1 MLHLILCDDNARHN
15 QTMTY
20 HLEKIMHHLPV
31 ECTIDLT
38 TTDPRQV
45 IAHAATH
52 HHQDDHTIYLLD
64 LEMETDLS
72 GLDVCAAIREHQP
85 KAYVIYV
92 SAYAEYAMECCR
104 SHAFD
109 FILKPYTTQRLE
121 NALRDVILHI
131 ERNRSVYP
139 LSVTAGTVTQ
149 VLDQK
154 EIRYLQ
160 LEREYVT
167 AHMNGGVF
175 TWRESMT
182 HLMPRLNPEWFV
194 RIHKSC
200 AINRLY
206 IQQVDQRSREVTL
219 KGGAVLNVSR
229 RLLGQLNG
237 LEIPTG
243 QADGAEGENPKQ

>member
-1 MLHLILCDDNARHN
+1 MLHFILCDDNPRHN

-20 HLEKIMHHLPV
+20 HLEKIIPRLPM
-31 ECTIDLT
+31 ECSIALT

-45 IAHAATH
+45 IAHAAT
-52 HHQDDHTIYLLD
+52 QQGDAVYLLD

-72 GLDVCAAIREHQP
+72 GLDVCAAIRRHQP
-85 KAYVIYV
+85 GAYVIYV

-104 SHAFD
+104 THAFD
-109 FILKPYTTQRLE
+109 FILKPYTNQRLE

-131 ERNRSVYP
+131 ERNRTVVP

-160 LEREYVT
+160 MEREYVT
-167 AHMNGGVF
+167 AHMNSGVF

-182 HLMPRLNPEWFV
+182 HLLPRLNPEWFV

-206 IQQVDQRSREVTL
+206 IQCVDQKSREVTL
-219 KGGAVLNVSR
+219 KGGTVLDVSR
-229 RLLGQLNG
+229 RLIGQLTG
-237 LEIPTG
+237 LEGKGLQQEET
-243 QADGAEGENPKQ
+243 AVNP

>member
-1 MLHLILCDDNARHN
+1 MLHIILCDDNPRHN

-20 HLEKIMHHLPV
+20 HLEQIMPRLTMP
-31 ECTIDLT
+31 CAIDLT
-38 TTDPRQV
+38 TTDPREV
-45 IAHAATH
+45 IAHAKQQH
-52 HHQDDHTIYLLD
+52 DGDLVYLLD
-64 LEMETDLS
+64 LEMENDLN
-72 GLDVCAAIREHQP
+72 GLDVCAIIREHQVR
-85 KAYVIYV
+85 AHIIYV

-104 SHAFD
+104 AHAFD

-121 NALRDVILHI
+121 NAIRDVILHI
-131 ERNRSVYP
+131 ERTRSVYP

-160 LEREYVT
+160 VEREYVT

-175 TWRESMT
+175 TWRESLT
-182 HLMPRLNPEWFV
+182 HLLPRLNPDWFV

-206 IQQVDQRSREVTL
+206 IQSVDQKAHEVIL
-219 KGGAVLNVSR
+219 KGGTVLNVSR
-229 RLLGQLNG
+229 RLIKEVVSPG
-237 LEIPTG
+237 
-243 QADGAEGENPKQ
+243 EGGETPQVKA

>member
-1 MLHLILCDDNARHN
+1 MLQLILCDDNPRHN

-20 HLEKIMHHLPV
+20 HLEQIMPHLPV
-31 ECTIDLT
+31 ECGIGLT

-45 IAHAATH
+45 IEYAKT
-52 HHQDDHTIYLLD
+52 HQDTAVYLLD
-64 LEMETDLS
+64 LEMENDLN
-72 GLDVCAAIREHQP
+72 GLDVCAAIRVHHP
-85 KAYVIYV
+85 KAYIIYV

-104 SHAFD
+104 AHAFD

-131 ERNRSVYP
+131 ERTKTVYP

-149 VLDQK
+149 MLDQK

-160 LEREYVT
+160 IDREYVT
-167 AHMNGGVF
+167 AHINGGVF
-175 TWRESMT
+175 TWRESLT
-182 HLMPRLNPEWFV
+182 HLMPRLNPDWFV

-206 IQQVDQRSREVTL
+206 IQSVDMKAREVML
-219 KGGAVLNVSR
+219 KGGTVLRASR
-229 RLLGQLNG
+229 RLMDQLAA
-237 LEIPTG
+237 TSV
-243 QADGAEGENPKQ
+243 EGEAASSGE

>member
-1 MLHLILCDDNARHN
+1 MLHLILCDDNPRHN

-20 HLEKIMHHLPV
+20 HLEQIMPQMPV

-45 IAHAATH
+45 IEYAKTHQEAAV
-52 HHQDDHTIYLLD
+52 YLLD
-64 LEMETDLS
+64 LEMESDLS
-72 GLDVCAAIREHQP
+72 GLDVCTAIRAYHP

-104 SHAFD
+104 THAFD
-109 FILKPYTTQRLE
+109 FILKPYTTQRLA
-121 NALRDVILHI
+121 NALQDVILHI
-131 ERNRSVYP
+131 ERNKSVYP
-139 LSVTAGTVTQ
+139 LTITAGTVTQ

-160 LEREYVT
+160 MEREYVT
-167 AHMNGGVF
+167 AHLNSGVF
-175 TWRESMT
+175 TWRESLT
-182 HLMPRLNPEWFV
+182 HLLPRLNPDWFV

-206 IQQVDQRSREVTL
+206 IQRVDMRAFEVVL
-219 KGGAVLNVSR
+219 KGGTVLSVSR
-229 RLLGQLNG
+229 RLIKQLSPLG
-237 LEIPTG
+237 
-243 QADGAEGENPKQ
+243 EGEEAPSANA

>member
-1 MLHLILCDDNARHN
+1 MLHLILCDDNPRHN

-20 HLEKIMHHLPV
+20 HLEQIIPNLTV
-31 ECTIDLT
+31 DCTIDLT

-45 IAHAATH
+45 IEYARQPLEGDAV
-52 HHQDDHTIYLLD
+52 YLLD
-64 LEMETDLS
+64 LEMENDLG
-72 GLDVCAAIREHQP
+72 GLDVCNVIREYQP
-85 KAYVIYV
+85 RAYVIYV

-131 ERNRSVYP
+131 ERTQSVVP

-160 LEREYVT
+160 MEREYVT

-182 HLMPRLNPEWFV
+182 HLLPRLNPDWFV

-206 IQQVDQRSREVTL
+206 IQSVDQKAHEVTL
-219 KGGAVLNVSR
+219 KGGTVLNVSR
-229 RLLGQLNG
+229 RLIKEVVFPG
-237 LEIPTG
+237 
-243 QADGAEGENPKQ
+243 EGGEVPPVQG